1 MIMLRR
7 ILFAVVALLVVLGA
21 AWAFWPRPLAVEM
34 TKIGR
39 QSIDVTVED
48 EGISRI
54 KDVYTVSAPIAGKLL
69 RLNLQAGDA
78 VKAAETI
85 LATMEPVAPG
95 LLDARARAVAESNVS
110 AIQAGVAQ
118 ARAQVEQAQAQ
129 LDYAKAQL
137 RRSQSLAGGGVIP
150 EGVYQKSALDVSV
163 AQTALEAA
171 KASVTARQHELASAQ
186 AALIENEAGNGDAEN
201 AGEKDCVDIHAPIT
215 GVVLSTMATSEQVVA
230 AGTPLLTLGD
240 PGNLE
245 IAVDLLSR
253 DAVAVAPGDAATIED
268 WGGPTLKAVVNR
280 VDPAAVT
287 KVSALGIEEQRV
299 MVVLRLSDAN
309 PARSRLGHDF
319 RVVVRIVV
327 WHGDNLIVVP
337 MGALFRLGNDW
348 AVYAVEDGKAQ
359 PRKISLGRQ
368 NADVA
373 EVRSG
378 LQPGDL
384 VILHPGDR
392 VREGTAV
399 TPAAAE

>member
-1 MIMLRR
+1 
-7 ILFAVVALLVVLGA
+7 
-21 AWAFWPRPLAVEM
+21 
-34 TKIGR
+34 
-39 QSIDVTVED
+39 
-48 EGISRI
+48 
-54 KDVYTVSAPIAGKLL
+54 
-69 RLNLQAGDA
+69 
-78 VKAAETI
+78 
-85 LATMEPVAPG
+85 
-95 LLDARARAVAESNVS
+95 
-110 AIQAGVAQ
+110 
-118 ARAQVEQAQAQ
+118 
-129 LDYAKAQL
+129 
-137 RRSQSLAGGGVIP
+137 
-150 EGVYQKSALDVSV
+150 
-163 AQTALEAA
+163 
-171 KASVTARQHELASAQ
+171 
-186 AALIENEAGNGDAEN
+186 
-201 AGEKDCVDIHAPIT
+201 
-215 GVVLSTMATSEQVVA
+215 
-230 AGTPLLTLGD
+230 LGD